1 MPENLGN
8 HRQTLEDI
16 CFIEGIDLCSNIY
29 SFVEDGWISIV
40 DTGSWM
46 GPKRISTSL
55 ERIGLRIENV
65 ARVVITHG
73 HPDHIGGL
81 AEILEHSS
89 PKVFVHEND
98 AANLEPFTVKSLNYM
113 KDGEIVR
120 LGTRDLRVLHT
131 PGHTEGSVCLYDSEL
146 VLTGDTAFPGGNFG
160 RTDLPSGSW
169 RKLIDSLDRL
179 CLLDVQV
186 MLPGHLEPLLSNASL
201 DLRLA
206 RKTAELIRHR
216 A

>member
-8 HRQTLEDI
+8 DCPSLKDI
-16 CFIEGIDLCSNIY
+16 YFMEGIDLCSNIY
-29 SFVEDGWISIV
+29 SFVEDGGVSLV

-46 GPKRISTSL
+46 GPNRISASL
-55 ERIGLRIENV
+55 EMIGLRIENIS
-65 ARVVITHG
+65 RVVMTHG
-73 HPDHIGGL
+73 HADHIGGL
-81 AEILEHSS
+81 AEILEHAS
-89 PKVFVHEND
+89 PEVFVHEND
-98 AANLEPFTVKSLNYM
+98 AAKLEPFTVESLNYM

-120 LGTRDLRVLHT
+120 LGKRDLRVLHT
-131 PGHTEGSVCLYDSEL
+131 PGHTGGSVCLHDNDL

-186 MLPGHLEPLLSNASL
+186 MLPGHGEPLLSNASMN
-201 DLRLA
+201 LRLA
-206 RKTAELIRHR
+206 RKTAELVRY
-216 A
+216 